1 MIFFFYFYFFFDEGA
16 DPAPNDMGNRG
27 FLSDS
32 PLEHLLPC
40 GGILFLSFD
49 VGKSKTNRVSNSL
62 KASSFYAKCW

>member
-1 MIFFFYFYFFFDEGA
+1 MIYFFFLDEGA
-16 DPAPNDMGNRG
+16 DPAPNEVGNQG

-49 VGKSKTNRVSNSL
+49 VGKRKTNCISSSL
-62 KASSFYAKCW
+62 KASSFHAEC